1 MNRDNIM
8 QKYRNLSRL
17 SCTLWVNNVDL
28 SIQEARISGTEQRCK
43 LTLQNE
49 FSFTYMFL
57 LNKQSIIDGKVRL
70 FSKND
75 FELPMKRTER
85 ENMDYFSRNE
95 FFSNVDYMG

>member
-28 SIQEARISGTEQRCK
+28 SKARISGTEQRCK
-43 LTLQNE
+43 VTLQNE

-57 LNKQSIIDGKVRL
+57 LNKQ
-70 FSKND
+70 
-75 FELPMKRTER
+75 
-85 ENMDYFSRNE
+85 
-95 FFSNVDYMG
+95 